1 VIGNLDLIIDIVAKQ
16 RGVDRKTV
24 EGIAVETFKRFKTRM
39 GHSSALSLYLPQ
51 LGYFICM
58 NRHLRRYVREHVK
71 KVRLRRNKIKLCKYK
86 IESVK
91 DETERKDWEK
101 QLEGAIIW
109 EGIYLKNLK
118 TALIQLN
125 ALRIIFYESKERK
138 IERDKNLTKDERAN
152 RILKTYS
159 QRVNKP
165 KGSPN
170 GMDK

>member
-1 VIGNLDLIIDIVAKQ
+1 MIGNLDLIIDIVAKQ

-58 NRHLRRYVREHVK
+58 NRHLRKYVREHIK

-125 ALRIIFYESKERK
+125 ALRTVFYESKERR
-138 IERDKNLTKDERAN
+138 IERNKNLTKDERIN
-152 RILKTYS
+152 RILKSYPKRLVKPEGS
-159 QRVNKP
+159 VN
-165 KGSPN
+165 GV
-170 GMDK
+170 DK